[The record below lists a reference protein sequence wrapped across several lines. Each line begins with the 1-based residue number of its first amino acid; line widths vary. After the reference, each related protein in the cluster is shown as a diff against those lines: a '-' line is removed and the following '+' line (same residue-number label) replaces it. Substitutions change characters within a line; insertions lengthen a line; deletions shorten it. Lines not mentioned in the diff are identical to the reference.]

1 MKRNL
6 LIAGLATLGVVML
19 AACGGG
25 GDSSDSGSART
36 PAPAE
41 SPTEGPSSTLPQ
53 DDEPVQLDPANF
65 VAEMDNPYWPMK
77 PGNRWVYSETDAEGN
92 EMQVEVTV
100 TNDKKN
106 IVGISATV
114 VHDIVTQDGSVKEDT
129 LDWYAQ
135 DVDGNIW
142 YLGEDTKEYEDGV
155 VVSTEGSWE
164 AGVDGAQAG
173 ILLPANPGVGMTY
186 RQEYYAGEAEDRA
199 RVLSLDQH
207 VEVPYGAFD
216 GCLQT
221 EDSTPLDPDV
231 LEHKYYCRDVGP
243 VLATDVAS
251 GVGREE
257 LVTFEQNAP

>member
-1 MKRNL
+1 MKGYL
-6 LIAGLATLGVVML
+6 LMAGMATLGVLML
-19 AACGGG
+19 AACDGNGGA
-25 GDSSDSGSART
+25 ST

-41 SPTEGPSSTLPQ
+41 SPTERPSSVLPQ
-53 DDEPVQLDPANF
+53 GDETVQLDPADF
-65 VAEMDNPYWPMK
+65 VAEIDNPYWPMK
-77 PGNRWVYSETDAEGN
+77 PGNRWVYNETDAEGN

-164 AGVDGAQAG
+164 TGVDGAQAG
-173 ILLPANPGVGMTY
+173 ILVPANPEVGMTY
-186 RQEYYAGEAEDRA
+186 RQEYLAGEAEDRA
-199 RVLSLDQH
+199 KVLSLDQH
-207 VEVPYGAFD
+207 VEVPYGSFD

-221 EDSTPLDPDV
+221 EDTTSLDPDV

-243 VLATDVAS
+243 VLAIDVAS

-257 LVTFEQNAP
+257 LVTFEQNAQ

>member
-1 MKRNL
+1 MKGYL
-6 LIAGLATLGVVML
+6 LLVGIAILGVLSL
-19 AACGGG
+19 AACDGNGGAG
-25 GDSSDSGSART
+25 T

-53 DDEPVQLDPANF
+53 NDEPVQLDPADF
-65 VAEMDNPYWPMK
+65 VAEIDNPYWPMK
-77 PGNRWVYSETDAEGN
+77 PGNRWVYNETDAEGN

-106 IVGISATV
+106 ILGISATV
-114 VHDIVTQDGSVKEDT
+114 VHDVVTQDGSVKEDT

-199 RVLSLDQH
+199 KILSLDQH

-257 LVTFEQNAP
+257 LVTFERNAQ